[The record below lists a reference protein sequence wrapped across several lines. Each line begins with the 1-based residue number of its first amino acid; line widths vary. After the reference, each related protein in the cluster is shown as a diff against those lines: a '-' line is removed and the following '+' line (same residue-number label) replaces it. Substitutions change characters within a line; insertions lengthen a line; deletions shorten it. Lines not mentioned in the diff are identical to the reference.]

1 MVLVSDCEKGLQE
14 QLNGLQ
20 EFCSNNLMIVNE
32 LKTKVLAFG
41 TQLKA
46 NVHFNGK
53 HIEQVDNY
61 KYLGNILTAVQSN
74 KGYIFSLN
82 Y

>member
-1 MVLVSDCEKGLQE
+1 
-14 QLNGLQ
+14 
-20 EFCSNNLMIVNE
+20 MIVNE

-74 KGYIFSLN
+74 KGDIFSLN
-82 Y
+82 YDYLSRQSCRAMFSIK